1 MNKKPLVLTF
11 DLGTQSLRAMLV
23 DQEGKIIGIAQVKY
37 PVPYISKELGYAEQV
52 PNYYYDRLKE
62 AVALLKKDHE
72 EDLKNVIA
80 CTLTTIR
87 DTVLCLDKDN
97 KPLRDII
104 VWLDKRE
111 AAKKDLKPIS
121 PLKKAIFALVGVTDV
136 IDMQMRQSVCNWIMI
151 NEKEIWEKTAKYV
164 MLPTYLNYLL
174 TGNLKDSIASQI
186 GHIPTDYKNGCWQ
199 PENSLT
205 RFIFDVPVE
214 KLCDLVSPGDSLG
227 ALKEE
232 LCNEFGIPVGTE
244 LIATGSDKGCETLG
258 LSVFSPNKAAVS
270 FGTSATI
277 QFTTKDYFEP
287 TPFAPAY
294 PAVVKG
300 YFNTEIQIYRG
311 YWMLT
316 WFKEKF
322 CHEESLQAEKEGT
335 ITEVILNRYL
345 KDVPIGCDGL
355 ILQPYW
361 GAGIQNPNARGSMI
375 GFTDVHD
382 KKHMYRAII
391 EGINFDLYQGML
403 TMEKNGKKHIEE
415 VYVGGGGSQSDEI
428 VQMTSDMFNLPVK
441 RIQTHEACGI
451 GASLVA
457 FVAKG
462 IYQNVD
468 EALSHMVQDKDVF
481 EPNKENHEKYM
492 KYFNVYKKL
501 YKRLDPLFVE
511 IKEILKNE

>member
-1 MNKKPLVLTF
+1 MIKNPLVLTF

-23 DQEGKIIGIAQVKY
+23 DKTGKIVAINQVKY
-37 PVPYISKELGYAEQV
+37 PTPYFSKEAGYAEQA
-52 PNYYYDRLKE
+52 PNYYFERLVE
-62 AVALLKKDHE
+62 AVNGLKKNNENLLKD
-72 EDLKNVIA
+72 VIA

-87 DTVLCLDKDN
+87 DTVLCLDKN
-97 KPLRDII
+97 NLPLRDII

-111 AAKKDLKPIS
+111 ADRKELKPI
-121 PLKKAIFALVGVTDV
+121 PALKKMLLALVGVTDV
-136 IDMQMRQSVCNWIMI
+136 IDMQQRQSVCNWLMI

-174 TGNLKDSIASQI
+174 TGELKDSVANQI
-186 GHIPTDYKNGCWQ
+186 GHIPIDYKNGCWQ
-199 PENSLT
+199 PKNALT
-205 RFIFDVPVE
+205 RFIFDVPTE
-214 KLCDLVSPGDSLG
+214 KLCELVNPGDSLG
-227 ALKEE
+227 KVKDE
-232 LCNEFGIPVGTE
+232 LCDAFGIARGTE

-258 LSVFSPNKAAVS
+258 LSVFSKNKAAVS

-277 QFTTKDYFEP
+277 QFTTDKYYEP

-300 YFNTEIQIYRG
+300 YYNGEIQIYRG

-322 CHEESLQAEKEGT
+322 CHEEIELAKKEGT
-335 ITEVILNRYL
+335 IPEVILNRTL

-375 GFTDVHD
+375 GFTDIHD
-382 KKHMYRAII
+382 KYHMYRAII
-391 EGINFDLYQGML
+391 EGINFDLYRGML
-403 TMEKNGKKHIEE
+403 LMEKSAKQKIEE
-415 VYVGGGGSQSDEI
+415 IYVGGGGSQSDEI
-428 VQMTSDMFNLPVK
+428 VQMAADMFGLPVK

-451 GASLVA
+451 GSSLVA
-457 FVAKG
+457 FVSKG
-462 IYQNVD
+462 IYSSVE
-468 EALSHMVQDKDVF
+468 EAVKYMIQDKDVF
-481 EPNKENHEKYM
+481 IPNKENHEKYL
-492 KYFNVYKKL
+492 KYYHVYEKL